1 MISLHPQQVYN
12 WRAHKHKLAKRA
24 PPGELLDVIAKL
36 GGLQA
41 QVMSAAE
48 LQAWARVDGIT
59 SQDIRA
65 ALWNEHSLVK
75 TWAWRGTL
83 HLLAS
88 REFPIYV
95 GALTTHKRHLS
106 KAWQNYFGIS
116 EQEMAAIMDGVRDA
130 LDGNNLT
137 REQLAM
143 EVAKQ
148 TAVPALRES
157 MSSGWGSLLK
167 PSAFRGDLC
176 FGPSQGQSI
185 TFVRPDQWIGPFDPE
200 DLQEALKE
208 MARRYITTYGPASRE
223 DFARWIGITPPE
235 GGRVIQTIADEVE
248 PVTVEGWKGWKGWA
262 LKRDVSDLQN
272 LQATSSVRLLPS
284 FDPFVVARSHA
295 SVHAVPD
302 YEVNRERIYRVA
314 AWVTPV
320 VIVDGRIE
328 GIWEY
333 EKRRNSIAV
342 KLETFGAL
350 HAGIKRSIEEEVEKL
365 GVFLGGKAELEL
377 RKLDK

>member
-12 WRAHKHKLAKRA
+12 WRAHRHKLSERA
-24 PPGELLDVIAKL
+24 PHDEMLDVIAKL

-59 SQDIRA
+59 GQDIRD
-65 ALWNEHSLVK
+65 ALWNRHSLVK

-88 REFPIYV
+88 HEFPVYV
-95 GALTTHKRHLS
+95 GALSTRARHLS

-116 EQEMAAIMDGVRDA
+116 EQEMTAIMDAVRDA

-137 REQLAM
+137 REQLAN
-143 EVAKQ
+143 EVAKR
-148 TAVPALRES
+148 TGMPMLRES
-157 MSSGWGSLLK
+157 LSSGWGSLLK

-176 FGPSQGQSI
+176 FGPSQGQSV
-185 TFVRPDQWIGPFDPE
+185 TFVRPNQWIRPFDPQ
-200 DLQEALKE
+200 DSHEALKE
-208 MARRYITTYGPASRE
+208 MARRYMTTYGPASRE

-235 GGRVIQTIADEVE
+235 GGRIIQAIVDEVE
-248 PVTVEGWKGWKGWA
+248 PVTVEEWKGWKGWA
-262 LKRDVSDLQN
+262 LKRDVNELQS
-272 LQATSSVRLLPS
+272 LHPTSSVRLLPS
-284 FDPFVVARSHA
+284 FDPYVVARSHA

-302 YEVNRERIYRVA
+302 YKVNRERIYRVA

-333 EKRRNSIAV
+333 ERRRNTIAV
-342 KLETFGAL
+342 KLEMFGAL
-350 HAGIKRSIEEEVEKL
+350 SARVKRSIEEEVDRL
-365 GVFLGGKAELEL
+365 GVFLGAKAELEL
-377 RKLDK
+377 AKLDK